1 MQSMVKAP
9 KISVVNS
16 QMPKRAGQSFDL
28 WSHLS
33 LHWSDTPCITSEE
46 GQVYD
51 LTWAWRNQEFFATV
65 CMCL

>member
-33 LHWSDTPCITSEE
+33 LHWSDTPCITGEE

-51 LTWAWRNQEFFATV
+51 LT
-65 CMCL
+65 